1 MNEDAFNSLKE
12 ILKTLEKEDK
22 NKSSIASAIVKLI
35 AYQNNE
41 MTEKQKS
48 FILSSFSHY
57 ERRRHSEAFTKDVLS
72 KQEHGSF

>member
-1 MNEDAFNSLKE
+1 MNEDAFNSLIE

-22 NKSSIASAIVKLI
+22 NKSSIAHAIVKLI

-41 MTEKQKS
+41 MTEAQKS
-48 FILSSFSHY
+48 LVSRSFSHY

-72 KQEHGSF
+72 KPEQGSF

>member
-1 MNEDAFNSLKE
+1 MNEDDFNSLIE

-41 MTEKQKS
+41 MTEEQKS
-48 FILSSFSHY
+48 FISSSFSHY
-57 ERRRHSEAFTKDVLS
+57 ERRRHNEAFTKDVLS
-72 KQEHGSF
+72 KPEHGSF